1 MATASDGGKEYKM
14 SVLQTSVVDHP
25 KPVLL
30 PEEWTNGKSRR
41 LELCEPEVL
50 NEYLEENSFLI
61 PLINEA
67 SAKLVE
73 YFGAETPQILQ
84 VVYHPDDGS
93 CELFL
98 HVKPDLP
105 VSEALATLDRFDE
118 DWWLDAME
126 RSNFQMVVSLGYA

>member
-1 MATASDGGKEYKM
+1 M
-14 SVLQTSVVDHP
+14 SVLQSSVVDYP
-25 KPVLL
+25 EPVLL

-41 LELCEPEVL
+41 LELREPEVL
-50 NEYLEENSFLI
+50 RKYLEENSFLI

-73 YFGAETPQILQ
+73 YFGPETPQILQ

-98 HVKPDLP
+98 YIKPDLP
-105 VSEALATLDRFDE
+105 VSEAIATLDRFDE
-118 DWWLDAME
+118 EWWLDAMD
-126 RSNFQMVVSLGYA
+126 RSNFQMVIKIGYE

>member
-1 MATASDGGKEYKM
+1 M

-30 PEEWTNGKSRR
+30 PEEWMNGRSRR
-41 LELCEPEVL
+41 LELREPEAL
-50 NEYLEENSFLI
+50 SHYLEENSFLI

-73 YFGAETPQILQ
+73 YFGEKTPQVLQ

-98 HVKPDLP
+98 YVKPDLP
-105 VSEALATLDRFDE
+105 VSEAIATLDRFDE
-118 DWWLDAME
+118 DWWLDAMD
-126 RSNFQMVVSLGYA
+126 RSNFQMVISQQASPPAGLG